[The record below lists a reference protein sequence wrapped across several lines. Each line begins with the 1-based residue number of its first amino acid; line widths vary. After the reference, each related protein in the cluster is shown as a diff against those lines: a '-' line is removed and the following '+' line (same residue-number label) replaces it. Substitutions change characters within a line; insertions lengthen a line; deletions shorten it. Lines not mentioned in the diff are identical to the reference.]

1 LVDKENDNNHSQ
13 DIDDK
18 DKDKDKDNVKTLPK
32 GNRFKE
38 NVEPLPADADNED
51 MV

>member
-1 LVDKENDNNHSQ
+1 LVDKENENNHSQ
-13 DIDDK
+13 DIE

-32 GNRFKE
+32 GDRFKE
-38 NVEPLPADADNED
+38 NVEPLRADADNED